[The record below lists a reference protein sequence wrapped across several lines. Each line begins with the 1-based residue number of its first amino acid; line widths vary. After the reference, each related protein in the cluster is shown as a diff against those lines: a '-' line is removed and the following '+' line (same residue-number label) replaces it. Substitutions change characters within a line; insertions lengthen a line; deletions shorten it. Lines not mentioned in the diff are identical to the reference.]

1 MGVGAQDRASDRQVI
16 GRRACRSGYD
26 EAVAT
31 VGCQLVA
38 VEQGVDRYHRGIV
51 VADDGYLVESVR
63 EIKDARSVVD
73 AHAPDSHS
81 QQRSLLNHKA
91 SLGDVVYY
99 AAGILDS
106 DIAEESEVSA
116 VQAENGGRHRADP
129 AGCAQE
135 GAVAADADS
144 QLGRCG
150 AESDNSGWQ
159 ILGAESQGIAV
170 LHSYGGMSESFPET
184 GYKVE
189 SGPATRRIL
198 TPFAV
203 YGY

>member
-1 MGVGAQDRASDRQVI
+1 MSSIMRPASSI
-16 GRRACRSGYD
+16 P
-26 EAVAT
+26 T
-31 VGCQLVA
+31 
-38 VEQGVDRYHRGIV
+38 
-51 VADDGYLVESVR
+51 
-63 EIKDARSVVD
+63 
-73 AHAPDSHS
+73 
-81 QQRSLLNHKA
+81 LLRNPRFP
-91 SLGDVVYY
+91 LFRPR
-99 AAGILDS
+99 
-106 DIAEESEVSA
+106 
-116 VQAENGGRHRADP
+116 NGGRHRADP

-159 ILGAESQGIAV
+159 ILGAESEGIAV
-170 LHSYGGMSESFPET
+170 LHSYGGTSESFPET

-189 SGPATRRIL
+189 SGPATRRVL